1 MSLFIL
7 TQPDRGDVP
16 IEGKMLFGR
25 GSECDIR
32 LKDSEASR
40 KHATLYIENNQLFV
54 RDEGSANGT
63 FVNEKRIES
72 PTVLSAQDRIRIGNT
87 VFTVAATDLEDVTPT
102 VFSEEI
108 EVGSPLGEISP
119 QEELT
124 PADSL
129 PQELEKPPAPEEKKK
144 RSPLLFVGIG
154 CGVIALIAICG
165 LVTLFALSQFGA
177 LDGLFSNANLFS
189 QDGPEYA
196 LEDVLAEPTV
206 DDRPEVISYLGLP
219 DAFTISEIMLEGTPV
234 RVETW
239 RYFAFGTRV
248 DFVDGEATWTMDIE
262 PAPEDSILPAWYDP
276 MAFELGMS
284 QDAASQ
290 IAAAASP
297 AGMSPEWIDLAG
309 AGEELQG
316 GSMLVGDQI
325 ILGLDETGLIY
336 VETIGLFPEG
346 EGGS

>member
-1 MSLFIL
+1 
-7 TQPDRGDVP
+7 
-16 IEGKMLFGR
+16 
-25 GSECDIR
+25 
-32 LKDSEASR
+32 
-40 KHATLYIENNQLFV
+40 
-54 RDEGSANGT
+54 
-63 FVNEKRIES
+63 
-72 PTVLSAQDRIRIGNT
+72 
-87 VFTVAATDLEDVTPT
+87 
-102 VFSEEI
+102 
-108 EVGSPLGEISP
+108 
-119 QEELT
+119 
-124 PADSL
+124 
-129 PQELEKPPAPEEKKK
+129 
-144 RSPLLFVGIG
+144 
-154 CGVIALIAICG
+154 
-165 LVTLFALSQFGA
+165 
-177 LDGLFSNANLFS
+177 
-189 QDGPEYA
+189 
-196 LEDVLAEPTV
+196 
-206 DDRPEVISYLGLP
+206 
-219 DAFTISEIMLEGTPV
+219 MLEGTPV